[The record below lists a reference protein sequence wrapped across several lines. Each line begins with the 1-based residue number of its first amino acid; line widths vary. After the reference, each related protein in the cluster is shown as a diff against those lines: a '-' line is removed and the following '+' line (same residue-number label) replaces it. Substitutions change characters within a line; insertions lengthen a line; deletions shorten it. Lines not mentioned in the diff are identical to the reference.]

1 MSPSKMELRL
11 HVKSMFSLMTKETL
25 LEKSEGLSARLL
37 EFLAGF
43 KEGMT
48 VGAYYP
54 LGDEALWFI
63 NWDVNKVSL
72 AFPRIGS
79 DSMKFIHSSLDELK
93 EWSEGGISFKS
104 PPMDNPEVDPDVLLI
119 PGRAFNDKGDRLG
132 RGKGFFDKYLAGF
145 KGIKIGI
152 CFDFQIFENIPLEP
166 HDRPMDYVVTEK
178 RILKM
183 E

>member
-1 MSPSKMELRL
+1 MEMRI

-37 EFLAGF
+37 EFVAGF
-43 KEGMT
+43 QEGLT

-54 LGDEALWFI
+54 LKDEALWFI
-63 NWDVNKVSL
+63 NWDVNKVRL
-72 AFPRIGS
+72 AFPRIGF
-79 DSMKFIHSSLDELK
+79 DSMKFILSSLDELK
-93 EWSEGGISFKS
+93 EWSEGGISFKA
-104 PPMDNPEVDPDVLLI
+104 PPEGNPQVTPDVLLI
-119 PGRAFNDKGDRLG
+119 PGRAFKVEGDRLG
-132 RGKGFFDKYLAGF
+132 RGKGFFDKYLADF
-145 KGIKIGI
+145 KGTKIGI

-166 HDRPMDYVVTEK
+166 HDQPMDYVVTEK